1 MDTLN
6 RIRSVHPTRVTASWR
21 KNLPLA
27 GIFRY
32 TVISIA
38 GLVLLSLLLRNPILG
53 FYLDRKL
60 ASFNRSYHAE
70 LKVDKARIRWFSS
83 LRITG
88 IMLRPEGGDTLL
100 QVDTV
105 IARLSFFRMLAGRIS
120 LKDFELGNT
129 RLSFVRHDSVTNY
142 MFLLDRKGKKR
153 LDDSSYSG
161 VSYAARL
168 SGLLRAAFDLVP
180 NSVHI
185 GRFRVTSN
193 TNGHVV
199 SLSVDHFSLEDH
211 RFKAP
216 VDVAEDARD
225 EQWTLEGRLDHDE
238 RLASFRL
245 YAADTGKVRI
255 PYLLYRVGADI
266 RFDTLAFCLQEN
278 SDGNEFASV
287 SGEALLSLLW
297 VSHPRIA
304 VRTVL
309 FDKLGMQFTFNA
321 GKDYMELDSA
331 TRVTFNRLGFNPY
344 IRYEHT
350 GSKKITLSLHKP
362 VFPAENLFSSIPE
375 GLFTTMGGLRVSGRL
390 SFDLN
395 FHVDLAQL
403 DSLLFSA
410 QLGRAG
416 FRVESWGD
424 GELLKMKE
432 PFEYTA
438 YENGEPVS
446 TFMVGPE
453 NPQFRTLD
461 QIPDYLQASVLT
473 SEDGGFFQHRGFLPD
488 ALRESLAMDIRE
500 KRFARGG
507 STISMQL
514 VKNVF
519 LSRNKTLARKLEE
532 MLIVWLI
539 ENQGVYT
546 KERMFEVYLN
556 IIEWGPVVYGAN
568 EGSRFY
574 FNKDV
579 SKLSLA
585 EAIFMASVIPRPKGF
600 RYSFDKEGHLQPSMA
615 EYYRLVSSKMLRKGW
630 IAQRDF
636 DELQP
641 EVELKGPARFMLST
655 PALPEDTINKGLPF
669 GGSFPP
675 DSP

>member
-6 RIRSVHPTRVTASWR
+6 RIRSVRPTRVAGSWR
-21 KNLPLA
+21 DRRKIVRFL
-27 GIFRY
+27 RY
-32 TVISIA
+32 
-38 GLVLLSLLLRNPILG
+38 LLLSLLGLMLVSLLVRNPLLT
-53 FYLDRKL
+53 FYLDKKL
-60 ASFNRSYHAE
+60 VSFNRTYHAE
-70 LKVDKARIRWFSS
+70 LKVERARIRWFSS

-100 QVDTV
+100 QIDTV
-105 IARLSFFRMLAGRIS
+105 YARLSFFRMLAGRIS

-142 MFLLDRKGKKR
+142 MFLLDLRGKKR

-199 SLSVDHFSLEDH
+199 SLSVDYFSLEDH
-211 RFKAP
+211 RFRTP
-216 VDVAEDARD
+216 VDVAEDAGNER
-225 EQWTLEGRLDHDE
+225 WTLEGRLDHDE

-255 PYLLYRVGADI
+255 PYLLYRVGADV
-266 RFDTLAFCLQEN
+266 RFDTLAFSLQEK
-278 SDGNEFASV
+278 SDGSDLTSV
-287 SGEALLSLLW
+287 SGEALLTGLR

-304 VRTVL
+304 MRPVL
-309 FDKLGMQFTFNA
+309 FDRLGMQYTFNA
-321 GKDYMELDSA
+321 GKDYMEIDSA
-331 TRVTFNRLGFNPY
+331 TTVTFNHLEFNPY
-344 IRYEHT
+344 VRYEHS
-350 GSKKITLSLHKP
+350 GSKKITLSLHKSL
-362 VFPAENLFSSIPE
+362 FAAEDLFSSIPE
-375 GLFTTMGGLRVSGRL
+375 GLFTTMGGIRVNGRL

-395 FHVDLAQL
+395 FHVDLARP

-410 QLGRAG
+410 ELGRSG

-438 YENGEPVS
+438 YEKGEPVR

-453 NPQFRTLD
+453 NPQFRRLD

-488 ALRESLAMDIRE
+488 ALRESLATDIRE
-500 KRFARGG
+500 MRFARGG

-556 IIEWGPVVYGAN
+556 IIEWGPMVYGAN
-568 EGSRFY
+568 EGAHFY
-574 FNKDV
+574 FSKDV

-585 EAIFMASVIPRPKGF
+585 EAIFMASVIPRPKWF
-600 RYSFDKEGHLQPSMA
+600 RYSFDKQGHLQPYMA

-630 IAQRDF
+630 ISQKEF
-636 DELQP
+636 DELVP
-641 EVELKGPARFMLST
+641 EVVLKGPARLMLST
-655 PALPEDTINKGLPF
+655 PELPEDTIQEGLPF